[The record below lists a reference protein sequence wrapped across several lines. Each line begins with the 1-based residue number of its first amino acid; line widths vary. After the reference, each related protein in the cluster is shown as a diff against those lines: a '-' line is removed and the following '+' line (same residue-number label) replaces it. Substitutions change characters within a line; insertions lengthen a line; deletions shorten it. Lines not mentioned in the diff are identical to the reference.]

1 MAPQRCNWY
10 HASVRIGTAVSLELV
25 QVWMML
31 IQRYQQKIWDY
42 LWWVE
47 KYLYLC
53 NRLLLIIDAFGSQ
66 SSMRCVAIISCSECA
81 LFGDGVTLW
90 SGGRMR

>member
-1 MAPQRCNWY
+1 M
-10 HASVRIGTAVSLELV
+10 ST
-25 QVWMML
+25 
-31 IQRYQQKIWDY
+31 QRYQQKMWDY

-66 SSMRCVAIISCSECA
+66 SSMRCVAIISWTVCS
-81 LFGDGVTLW
+81 LFGDGVTLR
-90 SGGRMR
+90 SGGETLY